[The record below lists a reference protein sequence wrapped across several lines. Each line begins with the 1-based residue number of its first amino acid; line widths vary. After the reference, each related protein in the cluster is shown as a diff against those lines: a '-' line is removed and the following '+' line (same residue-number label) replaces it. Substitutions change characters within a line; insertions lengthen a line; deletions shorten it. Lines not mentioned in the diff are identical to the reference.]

1 LTNLG
6 IEPIRSDHDTQFF
19 GCGVKSLDRWL
30 EKEALPAHKGGLSRT
45 WVSFDPDDE
54 YRNVMGFFT
63 LCPAVVT
70 EKVRGS
76 SGSRANG
83 YPSFELCKL
92 ARHLDV
98 GRSGHGEELIGFA
111 LLLTAQAAHM
121 VGGRFLVV
129 DPHVRDLDDV
139 RAGELR
145 EFYRRYG
152 FEDAEE
158 SNKMYVTIATINDW
172 LDQP

>member
-1 LTNLG
+1 
-6 IEPIRSDHDTQFF
+6 
-19 GCGVKSLDRWL
+19 
-30 EKEALPAHKGGLSRT
+30 
-45 WVSFDPDDE
+45 
-54 YRNVMGFFT
+54 MGFVT
-63 LCPAVVT
+63 LCPAAVT

-111 LLLTAQAAHM
+111 LLLTARAAHM

-139 RAGELR
+139 SAEELR